1 MSPFHV
7 CSPIL
12 LQLSSLIFLPY
23 ILPKA
28 TGQLSC
34 PLGSEAVMMAEFSL
48 FLHLFI
54 LSVLVYYN
62 CYFRHEIRKDKFG
75 SRFPEDYSTSL
86 NLLCVP
92 L

>member
-1 MSPFHV
+1 
-7 CSPIL
+7 
-12 LQLSSLIFLPY
+12 
-23 ILPKA
+23 
-28 TGQLSC
+28 
-34 PLGSEAVMMAEFSL
+34 MMAEVSL

-86 NLLCVP
+86 NFVFLFSVLLTATHCTHSFSAVFSYTA
-92 L
+92 